1 MMTRS
6 NRIAFQGIHGA
17 QSELACKKA
26 YPDMKTL
33 PLPFF
38 EDVFEAVE
46 NGDASIGLVP
56 IENSK
61 AGRVAEIYMLL
72 PHMNLY
78 IVGEHFQK
86 IEHHLLA
93 PPEADQKSIRDVYSH
108 SQALLQCRKS
118 LLEIGVTVH
127 AYSDTAQAAADVA
140 EWGEPSKAA
149 LASALAA
156 EFYNLQTVRTN
167 MEDTDD
173 NTTLFLAIAK
183 KPARLGSEDKPIIT
197 SLFFETRNIPAAL
210 YKALGGFA
218 TNNVNLLKLESYI
231 PGKTSQ
237 RALFFATMVG
247 HQEEHLVRLA
257 LDELRFFCEDV
268 RILGSYVADAAR
280 FT

>member
-1 MMTRS
+1 MTRL

-17 QSELACKKA
+17 QSELACRRA
-26 YPDMKTL
+26 YPDMETL

-38 EDVFEAVE
+38 EDVFDAVE
-46 NGDASIGLVP
+46 NSEADIGLVP

-61 AGRVAEIYMLL
+61 AGRVAEIHMLL
-72 PHMNLY
+72 PHMNLFV
-78 IVGEHFQK
+78 VGEHFQK
-86 IEHHLLA
+86 IEHHLMA
-93 PPEADQKSIRDVYSH
+93 PPGANQNSIRHVYSH
-108 SQALLQCRKS
+108 SQALLQCRNS
-118 LLEIGVTVH
+118 LLGIGVTAH
-127 AYSDTAQAAADVA
+127 AHSDTAQAAADVA
-140 EWGEPSKAA
+140 EWGEPTKAA

-156 EFYNLQTVRTN
+156 QFYNLEIVRPN
-167 MEDTDD
+167 MEDADD

-237 RALFFATMVG
+237 RALFFATLVG

-268 RILGSYVADAAR
+268 RILGSYIADPAR